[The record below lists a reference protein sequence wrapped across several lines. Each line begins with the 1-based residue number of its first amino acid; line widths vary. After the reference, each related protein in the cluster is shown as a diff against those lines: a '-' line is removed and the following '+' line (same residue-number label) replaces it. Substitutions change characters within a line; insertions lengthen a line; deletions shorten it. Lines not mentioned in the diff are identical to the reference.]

1 MRIKLTYLLLFICS
15 FSFGQINKYGY
26 KRELMEIKDQWHKV
40 ILPNEIFGKVMPD
53 LSDIRIYGIAKTND
67 TIESPYILRFAEDKI
82 SQKDVSFNLINQS
95 KNDNGYYFTFEIPT
109 KDAINQ
115 LKLDFGQQNFDWR
128 LALEGSQNQQEW
140 FTIVENYRILSIR
153 NEFTDFQFTKLAFP
167 NSKYRYFRLHINSSV
182 KPDFIAAKISLIDII
197 DGDFRSYNFSSIK
210 TGNDKQN
217 KQAIINLNLKSAV
230 PVCYLK
236 IFVKDTFDYYRPI
249 TIKYLTD
256 SVNTQQG
263 WKYSY
268 STLTSGTLNSIE
280 GNIFLFSSTILKN
293 LKVVIENQDN
303 KPLQIDSLVVKGY
316 VYELLGRFT
325 EPATYYLTYG
335 NILASK
341 PQYDIERFTDKIP
354 TTLKILKLGDEQSIG
369 KNAKPKTE
377 PLFQNK
383 IWLWSIMA
391 LIIILLGW
399 FSIGMIKKK

>member
-1 MRIKLTYLLLFICS
+1 MKVKLTYLLLFICS
-15 FSFGQINKYGY
+15 FSFGQINKYDY
-26 KRELMEIKDQWHKV
+26 KRELLEIKDQWHKV
-40 ILPNEIFGKVMPD
+40 VLPNEIFGKVLPD
-53 LSDIRIYGIAKTND
+53 FSDIRIYGITKKND
-67 TIESPYILRFAEDKI
+67 TIEAPYIFRFAAEKI
-82 SQKDVSFNLINQS
+82 SQKDVPFNLINQS

-109 KDAINQ
+109 KDPINQ
-115 LKLDFGQQNFDWR
+115 LKLDFGQQDFDWR
-128 LALEGSQNQQEW
+128 LVLEGSQNQQEW

-153 NEFTDFQFTKLAFP
+153 NELTDFQFTKIAFP

-182 KPDFIAAKISLIDII
+182 KPDLIAAKISLIDFI

-210 TGNDKQN
+210 TENDKQN
-217 KQAIINLNLKSAV
+217 KQTIINLNLKPAV

-236 IFVKDTFDYYRPI
+236 IFVKDTFDYYRPV

-280 GNIFLFSSTILKN
+280 GNVFLFSSTILKK
-293 LKVVIENQDN
+293 LKVVIENHDN

-325 EPATYYLTYG
+325 EPAIYYLTYG
-335 NILASK
+335 NNQASK
-341 PQYDIERFTDKIP
+341 PQYDIDRFADKIP
-354 TTLKILKLGDEQSIG
+354 TTLKTLKLGDEQLNG
-369 KNAKPKTE
+369 KKVKSKTE

-399 FSIGMIKKK
+399 FSIRMIKKK